1 MTYRNLLLKYS
12 LQILPE
18 SVISD
23 AGDEININ
31 IKEIKC
37 DLKNRFLSIS
47 YNNVHCS
54 IMLDDMNSQYFTLE
68 FFYYLRNVLSNKH
81 VGHFAKAFYN
91 TKFQANLNN
100 IKVIKKYGVKSKR
113 RKIYNNIST
122 YIIKDSTN
130 NMYKIG
136 KSKNPRV
143 RESTLQS
150 EKPTLNIV
158 KVFNKDIEKKLHAD
172 YKEYR
177 IRGEWFKLNKIQ
189 VKYICGHY

>member
-12 LQILPE
+12 RQFLPE
-18 SVISD
+18 SVILD
-23 AGDEININ
+23 AGDEMNIN
-31 IKEIKC
+31 IEEIKC
-37 DLKNRFLSIS
+37 DLEKRFLSIS

-54 IMLDDMNSQYFTLE
+54 IALDLLDSQHFILE
-68 FFYYLRNVLSNKH
+68 FFYYLRSVLSNKH

-91 TKFQANLNN
+91 TKFQTDLN
-100 IKVIKKYGVKSKR
+100 KPKAIKKYGVKSR
-113 RKIYNNIST
+113 RKRPNGIST

-136 KSKNPRV
+136 KSKNPRI

-177 IRGEWFKLNKIQ
+177 IRGEWFKLSKIQ